1 MSARKRLQE
10 MMQNAWEVGLDGS
23 RIPSMT
29 PSEVAGYYEAHK
41 AKHKI
46 EAANLDRLAWLV
58 GSYCAVG
65 VNAPKKYPRKPR
77 NVERILKKETDKAMT
92 DDEMKSFMFNFAARW
107 NHGIESGNPA
117 DPV

>member
-23 RIPSMT
+23 KIPDMT

-41 AKHKI
+41 ARHKI

-77 NVERILKKETDKAMT
+77 NAERILSKHDAKTMT
-92 DDEMKSFMFNFAARW
+92 DEEMKSFAFEFAARW
-107 NHGIESGNPA
+107 NNGIKSGNSA